1 MSETPYLF
9 SLLKRKLGQF
19 SSRILTVGYMI
30 VLLQGANL
38 LITPAFDLGF
48 LAYENIFS
56 KSIVVRRL
64 FASAVFTLNR

>member
-1 MSETPYLF
+1 MSETLYLF
-9 SLLKRKLGQF
+9 PLLKQKLGQF

-30 VLLQGANL
+30 VLLQGAHL

-56 KSIVVRRL
+56 KLIVVCRL
-64 FASAVFTLNR
+64 FAGAVFTLNR